1 MSNEVIKVLD
11 NLAQKFG
18 VAIDWTSQNVMPY
31 LQELMSRFIKYKIAT
46 NVMWLV
52 VGIVLFIISIILFKK
67 IQKWRK
73 SENYH
78 KDRYDDDEM
87 LYILG
92 ILGISCIIITAIAI
106 IIYYT
111 NGILQDIFVPELTVI
126 KYLKGYC

>member
-18 VAIDWTSQNVMPY
+18 VAIDWTSQNIMPY

-46 NVMWLV
+46 DVIWLV

-67 IQKWRK
+67 IQKWKK
-73 SENYH
+73 SKNFNTSYS
-78 KDRYDDDEM
+78 DDDL
-87 LYILG
+87 LYALG
-92 ILGISCIIITAIAI
+92 IFGIVCIISGAITI
-106 IIYYT
+106 IICYT
-111 NGILQDIFVPELTVI
+111 NGIIQNIFVPELTVI